1 MPTVDLHE
9 LEQLARHRGQPFKVL
24 IVDDEKWVREVFRDF
39 CRLSDAF
46 DVELANT
53 GAEAVEKVKVN
64 KYDLITIDLIM
75 PEMSGLEA
83 LSVIKELSPG
93 VPIMV
98 ITGNATEKLVLQAGI
113 QGACRVMYKPVMLED
128 FVAELTSTLV
138 R

>member
-24 IVDDEKWVREVFRDF
+24 IVDDEKWVREVFSDF

-53 GAEAVEKVKVN
+53 GTEAIEKVKAN

-83 LSVIKELSPG
+83 LSVIKEISPG

-98 ITGNATEKLVLQAGI
+98 ITGNATEKLVLQAGV
-113 QGACRVMYKPVMLED
+113 QGACRVLYKPVMLED
-128 FVAELTSTLV
+128 FVMELASTLI

>member
-1 MPTVDLHE
+1 MPTVDLHK

-24 IVDDEKWVREVFRDF
+24 IVDDEKWVREVFSDF

-83 LSVIKELSPG
+83 LSVIKEISPG

-98 ITGNATEKLVLQAGI
+98 ITGNATEKLVHQAGV
-113 QGACRVMYKPVMLED
+113 QGACRVLYKPVMLED
-128 FVAELTSTLV
+128 FVMELASTLT